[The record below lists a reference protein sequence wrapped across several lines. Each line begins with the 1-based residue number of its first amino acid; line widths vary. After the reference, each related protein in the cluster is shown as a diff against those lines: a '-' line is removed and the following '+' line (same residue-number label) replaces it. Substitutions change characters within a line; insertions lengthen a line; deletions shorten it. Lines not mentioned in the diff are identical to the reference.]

1 MELLADLAARY
12 RTVGAVSGRPVAF
25 LAERLPPALVLSGLY
40 GLESLAGGER
50 RDHPEADRWRPIVAA
65 AVARAE
71 AAAELAELQGLRVE
85 PKGLSLTLHYRGRP
99 ELAELVD
106 GVAQGL
112 AGAFGLEARPA
123 KMSVEL
129 HPPIDSDK
137 GTAVAALAAGASA
150 VLYAGDDH
158 GDLAAFD
165 ALDDLARHGVATV
178 RVAVGGGELPAVVAD
193 RADLVVPSPA
203 HLVALLTPLAHP
215 A

>member
-1 MELLADLAARY
+1 MAFLAAR
-12 RTVGAVSGRPVAF
+12 
-25 LAERLPPALVLSGLY
+25 LPSEVVLSGLY
-40 GLESLAGGER
+40 GLESLAHGQR

-65 AVARAE
+65 AVARAQ

-99 ELAELVD
+99 ELAELVA

-112 AGAFGLEARPA
+112 AGSFGLEARPA

-165 ALDDLARHGVATV
+165 ALDELARRGTAVV
-178 RVAVGGGELPAVVAD
+178 RVAVGGPELPAALAA
-193 RADLVVPSPA
+193 RADLVVSSPA
-203 HLVALLTPLAHP
+203 QLVELLAPLA
-215 A
+215 